1 MGGLQTNISKGRIQT
16 HKGTFEEKSGAAF
29 NHVFLYE
36 DPLQVVQ
43 PSYVEV
49 GMSLL
54 LDVVKVSSI
63 MYNVCNLSG
72 EDWVPF

>member
-54 LDVVKVSSI
+54 LDGRK
-63 MYNVCNLSG
+63 G
-72 EDWVPF
+72 ELNYVQRLQPQW